1 MKEKLFNRNFT
12 LLILGQVSSLT
23 GNLTLKFALSMYVLE
38 RTDSASLFA
47 GLLAASMVPTILLSP
62 FGGILA
68 DRADRRAVMAG
79 LDALSGLSVLLAA
92 LALPHG
98 PDLAVIAV
106 LLILLSV
113 LAAFE
118 SPTVQACVPQMLSGD
133 NVLRGNAMVNQ
144 VQALASLATPF
155 LGSLFYTAFGI
166 RPFLW
171 GAVACFF
178 LTALFECFLRLP
190 LPPPGP
196 KSRLAALIRQDIAL
210 TLRFLRR
217 EQPAILGLLGL
228 AALAVQDTIPRLAA
242 DGSNAMMAVTSA
254 HAPGVIVGL
263 VSAASICATM
273 SSADSNLLC
282 MSTMVMNDLYMGLG
296 GKRNLSEKSIIFYT
310 RVCNVVFALI
320 AMGISMFGV
329 DIVTMNTFA
338 FGIRCS
344 GPFAAYGLG
353 LAVPRATKTAGV
365 FSLVA
370 GTAGFLVWQFL
381 SGGDFLFGILPV
393 VFGCAVSV
401 VAFFVVNA
409 ITLAMGQKPAPSAYI
424 EE

>member
-38 RTDSASLFA
+38 RTGSASLFA

-92 LALPHG
+92 LALSHG
-98 PDLAVIAV
+98 PDLAVIAA

-144 VQALASLATPF
+144 VQALDSLATPF
-155 LGSLFYTAFGI
+155 LGSLFYAAFGI
-166 RPFLW
+166 RPVLW

-178 LTALFECFLRLP
+178 LTALLECFLRLP
-190 LPPPGP
+190 RPMPGP
-196 KSRLAALIRQDIAL
+196 KSGLAALIRQDFAL

-228 AALAVQDTIPRLAA
+228 AALA
-242 DGSNAMMAVTSA
+242 
-254 HAPGVIVGL
+254 
-263 VSAASICATM
+263 
-273 SSADSNLLC
+273 
-282 MSTMVMNDLYMGLG
+282 
-296 GKRNLSEKSIIFYT
+296 
-310 RVCNVVFALI
+310 
-320 AMGISMFGV
+320 SMF
-329 DIVTMNTFA
+329 I
-338 FGIRCS
+338 
-344 GPFAAYGLG
+344 
-353 LAVPRATKTAGV
+353 AGA
-365 FSLVA
+365 LVV
-370 GTAGFLVWQFL
+370 GFPYLVRTV
-381 SGGDFLFGILPV
+381 LFRYPQER
-393 VFGCAVSV
+393 
-401 VAFFVVNA
+401 
-409 ITLAMGQKPAPSAYI
+409 T
-424 EE
+424 

>member
-38 RTDSASLFA
+38 QTGSASLFA

-92 LALPHG
+92 LALSHG
-98 PDLAVIAV
+98 PDLAVIAA

-155 LGSLFYTAFGI
+155 LGSLFYAAFGI
-166 RPFLW
+166 RPVLW

-178 LTALFECFLRLP
+178 LTALLECFLRLP
-190 LPPPGP
+190 RPTPGP
-196 KSRLAALIRQDIAL
+196 KSGLAALIRQDFAL

-228 AALAVQDTIPRLAA
+228 AALASMFIAGALVVGFPYLVRTVLGLSARHYGAA
-242 DGSNAMMAVTSA
+242 ESAMGAA
-254 HAPGVIVGL
+254 AILGGAL
-263 VSAASICATM
+263 VSLLAGRM
-273 SSADSNLLC
+273 RPRHLSA
-282 MSTMVMNDLYMGLG
+282 
-296 GKRNLSEKSIIFYT
+296 
-310 RVCNVVFALI
+310 
-320 AMGISMFGV
+320 
-329 DIVTMNTFA
+329 
-338 FGIRCS
+338 
-344 GPFAAYGLG
+344 
-353 LAVPRATKTAGV
+353 V
-365 FSLVA
+365 FSLVGLCLLAA
-370 GTAGFLVWQFL
+370 GGVFLLPLGALGHYLALLVLFCGCQLGCSVFSICAATLIQSRTPAALMGKVMSCVFTLSMCAQPLGQLVYGFLFDHLAPQWVLLPSGLLLCAVGALSAGFFRRMDQ
-381 SGGDFLFGILPV
+381 D
-393 VFGCAVSV
+393 
-401 VAFFVVNA
+401 A
-409 ITLAMGQKPAPSAYI
+409 IGS
-424 EE
+424 